1 MSLGHFVSSTLLLLL
16 TLFNLFLP
24 VELLRHSLYT
34 IAITID
40 TALLNSLVAYLLHC
54 EGLVR
59 LVFLHSLILSLSNS
73 LTPDLTAMLCPT
85 CTLLVKSG
93 THSLLLFFQLPMT
106 YTPLNVVYQV
116 TSAFNLTRLPTFSP
130 TPVEFSRPLAFAHRR

>member
-1 MSLGHFVSSTLLLLL
+1 MWSLGHFVSSTLLLLL

-24 VELLRHSLYT
+24 VALLRHYLFT

-40 TALLNSLVAYLLHC
+40 PALLNSRVAYL
-54 EGLVR
+54 
-59 LVFLHSLILSLSNS
+59 LHSLILSLSNS

-93 THSLLLFFQLPMT
+93 THSLLLFFQLPDRKS
-106 YTPLNVVYQV
+106 VV
-116 TSAFNLTRLPTFSP
+116 
-130 TPVEFSRPLAFAHRR
+130 